1 MKTSSKLLLLLV
13 AVIALLAIAGGA
25 LLLQHSD
32 QAEAGIIPGDSLSC
46 PASGG
51 SSDALVVA
59 PDSTGTSLTT
69 TATAALSAE
78 CYFVGISRLVG
89 GCGGQ
94 DLYILRYLCLRPTT
108 KLWYYANYL
117 YCV

>member
-69 TATAALSAE
+69 TDTAALSAE
-78 CYFVGISRLVG
+78 CYFVGISRLIG

-94 DLYILRYLCLRPTT
+94 DLYILRYLCHTDV
-108 KLWYYANYL
+108 KGWYYANYL